1 MTEDVVYS
9 VFLIIPEISHSDI
22 SGVTKKAPC
31 EAPVMHGSH
40 ACKGISDS
48 ILHTFVAWEK
58 STLRAKIS
66 TTISTKRGTHKHPYM
81 ERLHDIKTLY
91 KKFQKALELEIEM
104 C

>member
-9 VFLIIPEISHSDI
+9 VFLIIPEISLCDI
-22 SGVTKKAPC
+22 SGISTKAPC
-31 EAPVMHGSH
+31 EAALIGERHVRLE
-40 ACKGISDS
+40 ISDS

-66 TTISTKRGTHKHPYM
+66 TTISTKRGTHKRPYM

-91 KKFQKALELEIEM
+91 KKFQKELELEIEI